1 MINLLSDEKK
11 AEIRAGR
18 ANVIILNYIFMLLAA
33 LALLIIVL
41 IGAYVTLSVTRS
53 DAQTRVTQNTSKT
66 AEYKATEDKAKAY
79 RDNLATAK
87 QILDKE
93 VVYSQL
99 MVKIAQAVPNGVV
112 LDQLSLDPESIGTPI
127 TLNAHAR
134 TQSDAVALKTS
145 FEKQTTLFSDV
156 HFEQIQFEENAN
168 GNYPVSVTL
177 GLTINKGAL

>member
-33 LALLIIVL
+33 LALLIVILVGSY
-41 IGAYVTLSVTRS
+41 ITLSVTRS
-53 DAQTRVTQNTSKT
+53 DAQARVAQNDSKT
-66 AEYKATEDKAKAY
+66 TQYKATEDKAKAY
-79 RDNLATAK
+79 RNNLATAK

-99 MVKIAQAVPNGVV
+99 MIKIAQAVPKGVV
-112 LDQLSLDPESIGTPI
+112 LDQLSLDPKSIGAPI
-127 TLNAHAR
+127 TINAHAR
-134 TQSDAVALKTS
+134 NQNDAVALKTS
-145 FEKQTTLFSDV
+145 FEKQTSLFSDV
-156 HFEQIQFEENAN
+156 HFEQIQFEESSN
-168 GNYPVSVTL
+168 GGYPVAITL